1 MNNKNFELNN
11 IHFHNLV
18 FSICSCSLLLLQA
31 HILTQNWT
39 SDYVDSGIERN
50 IEIWFKF
57 SLDWG
62 SSREYRIPVQTF
74 HERRMQSTPN
84 QYMMKNLTDVSEKL
98 YS

>member
-50 IEIWFKF
+50 IEI
-57 SLDWG
+57 
-62 SSREYRIPVQTF
+62 
-74 HERRMQSTPN
+74 
-84 QYMMKNLTDVSEKL
+84 
-98 YS
+98 